1 MPGLTNHQKNFINA
15 AIDAKALVFGE
26 FTLKSGRISP
36 YFFNASRLLGSAK
49 LTEVIDAFAA
59 TIEEEILNYD
69 QIFGPAYK
77 GTIFG
82 SMVGMKLKNTHPN
95 LGLCFDRKEI
105 KDHGEGGLF
114 IGEEPRGKVII
125 IDDVLSAGTAAK
137 ASINLIKESKA
148 DPKMLVIGLDRQ
160 EKGSGDIS
168 AKEELQNLFG
178 LEVKSVIS
186 LDNLIQFVAS
196 QEEFS
201 AWEEKL
207 SLYREEWGG

>member
-36 YFFNASRLLGSAK
+36 YFFNASRLLRSAK

-59 TIEEEILNYD
+59 IIEEEILNYD

-137 ASINLIKESKA
+137 ASINLIKEFKA

-196 QEEFS
+196 QEEFN

>member
-1 MPGLTNHQKNFINA
+1 MSGLTNHQKNFISA

-36 YFFNASRLLGSAK
+36 YFFNASRLLRSAK

-59 TIEEEILNYD
+59 IIEEEILNYD

-160 EKGSGDIS
+160 EKGSGYIS

-186 LDNLIQFVAS
+186 LDDLIQFVAS
-196 QEEFS
+196 QKEFN
-201 AWEEKL
+201 AWEKKL
-207 SLYREEWGG
+207 SFYREEWGG

>member
-1 MPGLTNHQKNFINA
+1 MPGLTNHQKNFISA

-49 LTEVIDAFAA
+49 LTEVIDAFTAI
-59 TIEEEILNYD
+59 IEEEILNYD

-196 QEEFS
+196 QEEFN

>member
-59 TIEEEILNYD
+59 IIEEEILNYD

-114 IGEEPRGKVII
+114 IGEEPSGKVII

>member
-36 YFFNASRLLGSAK
+36 YFFNASRLLRSAK

-59 TIEEEILNYD
+59 IIEEEILNYD

-148 DPKMLVIGLDRQ
+148 DPKMLVLGLDRQ

-186 LDNLIQFVAS
+186 LDDLIQFVAS
-196 QEEFS
+196 QEEFN

>member
-36 YFFNASRLLGSAK
+36 YFFNASRLLRSAK

-59 TIEEEILNYD
+59 IIEEEILNYD

-186 LDNLIQFVAS
+186 LDDLIQFVVS
-196 QEEFS
+196 EEEFN

>member
-36 YFFNASRLLGSAK
+36 YFFNASRLLRSAK

-59 TIEEEILNYD
+59 IIEEEILNYD

-137 ASINLIKESKA
+137 ASINLIKESQA

-186 LDNLIQFVAS
+186 LDDLIQFVAS
-196 QEEFS
+196 QKEFN

>member
-49 LTEVIDAFAA
+49 LIEVIDAFAA
-59 TIEEEILNYD
+59 IIEEEILNYD

-114 IGEEPRGKVII
+114 IGEEPRGEVII

-137 ASINLIKESKA
+137 ASINLIKESQA
-148 DPKMLVIGLDRQ
+148 DPKMLVVGLDRQ
-160 EKGSGDIS
+160 EKGSGNIS

-186 LDNLIQFVAS
+186 LDDLIHFVAS
-196 QEEFS
+196 QEEFNP
-201 AWEEKL
+201 WEEKL

>member
-36 YFFNASRLLGSAK
+36 YFFNASRLLRSAK

-59 TIEEEILNYD
+59 IIEEEILNYD

-137 ASINLIKESKA
+137 ASINLIKESQA

-160 EKGSGDIS
+160 EKGSGDIL

-186 LDNLIQFVAS
+186 LDDLIQFVAS
-196 QEEFS
+196 QKEFN

>member
-137 ASINLIKESKA
+137 ASINLIKESQA

-186 LDNLIQFVAS
+186 LDDLIQFVAS
-196 QEEFS
+196 KKEFN

>member
-36 YFFNASRLLGSAK
+36 YFFNASRLLRSAK

-59 TIEEEILNYD
+59 IIEEEILNYD

-137 ASINLIKESKA
+137 ASINLIKESQA

-186 LDNLIQFVAS
+186 LDDLIQFVAS
-196 QEEFS
+196 QEEFN

>member
-36 YFFNASRLLGSAK
+36 YFFNASRLLRSAK

-59 TIEEEILNYD
+59 IIEEEILNYD

-137 ASINLIKESKA
+137 ASINLIIESKA

-186 LDNLIQFVAS
+186 LDDLIQFVAS
-196 QEEFS
+196 QEEFN

>member
-1 MPGLTNHQKNFINA
+1 MSGLTNHQKNFISA

-36 YFFNASRLLGSAK
+36 YFFNASRLLRSAK

-59 TIEEEILNYD
+59 IIEEEILNYD

>member
-168 AKEELQNLFG
+168 AKKELQNLFG
-178 LEVKSVIS
+178 LEVKNVIS
-186 LDNLIQFVAS
+186 LDDLIQFVAS
-196 QEEFS
+196 EKEFN

>member
-1 MPGLTNHQKNFINA
+1 MPGLNNHQKNFINA

-36 YFFNASRLLGSAK
+36 YFFNASRLLRSAK

-59 TIEEEILNYD
+59 IIEEEILNYD

-196 QEEFS
+196 QEEFN

>member
-1 MPGLTNHQKNFINA
+1 MPGLTNHQKNFISA

-36 YFFNASRLLGSAK
+36 YFFNASRLLRSAK

-59 TIEEEILNYD
+59 IIEEEILNYD

-137 ASINLIKESKA
+137 ASINLIKESQA

-186 LDNLIQFVAS
+186 LDDLIQFVAS
-196 QEEFS
+196 QKEFN

>member
-1 MPGLTNHQKNFINA
+1 MPGLNNHQKNFINA

-36 YFFNASRLLGSAK
+36 YFFNASRLLRSAK

-59 TIEEEILNYD
+59 IIEEEILNYD

-137 ASINLIKESKA
+137 ASINLIKESQA

-186 LDNLIQFVAS
+186 LDDLIQFVAS
-196 QEEFS
+196 QEEFN

>member
-26 FTLKSGRISP
+26 FTLKSGRVSP

-49 LTEVIDAFAA
+49 LIEVIDAFAA
-59 TIEEEILNYD
+59 IIEEEILNYD

-137 ASINLIKESKA
+137 ASINLIKASKA

-186 LDNLIQFVAS
+186 LDDLIQFVAS
-196 QEEFS
+196 QEEFN

>member
-1 MPGLTNHQKNFINA
+1 MPGLTNHQKNFISA
-15 AIDAKALVFGE
+15 AIDAKALIFGE

-36 YFFNASRLLGSAK
+36 YFFNASRLLRSAK

-59 TIEEEILNYD
+59 IIEEEILNYD

-114 IGEEPRGKVII
+114 IGEEPRGNVII

-137 ASINLIKESKA
+137 ASINLIKESQA

-186 LDNLIQFVAS
+186 LDDLIQFVAS
-196 QEEFS
+196 QKEFN

>member
-1 MPGLTNHQKNFINA
+1 MPGLNNHQKNFINA

-49 LTEVIDAFAA
+49 LIEVIDAFAA
-59 TIEEEILNYD
+59 IIEEEILNYD